1 MRSCKIGRLLMMSAP
16 LLTSA
21 TLAIPGG
28 AAATE
33 PTPHVTTTGV
43 SHVLI
48 TSALL
53 NGVIYPNG
61 VPTSYFFQYG
71 TTTAYGLQTPIV
83 SVTATSLTSKVN
95 VGQSVAGLQQGV
107 LYHYRVVGLYGA
119 GRTVLGGDA
128 KFMTKQTPLV
138 VEIAKSFQQ
147 VVGVPFILSGGL
159 SGFASAHHAVV
170 LQASPYPYL
179 EAFTNIGLPGATNA
193 AGRFAFRV
201 ANLTKSTEF
210 RVATLDPRPV
220 YSPITTVRAA
230 VRVTLRVRPSGH
242 PGLVRLYGTVTP
254 AVSGATVDFQ
264 VQKVVRPKAGS
275 EEGEVTRRWVSQFR
289 TAVKKGNASFSRFSL
304 IVIVRRGGRYRALVK
319 LRLGGPL
326 VSGPS
331 GQTVVLHAAPG
342 KTGAKG

>member
-16 LLTSA
+16 LLAST
-21 TLAIPGG
+21 TLALPGG
-28 AAATE
+28 ASATE
-33 PTPHVTTTGV
+33 AAPHVATTGV
-43 SHVLI
+43 SHVL
-48 TSALL
+48 TSSALL
-53 NGVIYPNG
+53 NAVIYPNG

-71 TTTAYGLQTPIV
+71 TTLAYGLQTPTV
-83 SVTATSLTSKVN
+83 SVTAASATAKVK

-107 LYHYRVVGLYGA
+107 EYHYRVVGLYGA
-119 GRTVLGGDA
+119 GKTILGRDVR
-128 KFMTKQTPLV
+128 FTTKQTPLV

-147 VVGVPFILSGGL
+147 VVGVPFLLSGGL

-170 LQASPYPYL
+170 LQASAYPYL
-179 EAFTNIGLPGATNA
+179 EAFTNIGLPGVTNA

-220 YSPITTVRAA
+220 YSPITTVHAA
-230 VRVTLRVRPSGH
+230 VRVTLRVRSSGH

-254 AVSGATVDFQ
+254 AVSSATVTFQ
-264 VQKVVRPKAGS
+264 VQKVVRPKPGS
-275 EEGEVTRRWVSQFR
+275 EEGEVTRRWVTQFK
-289 TAVKKGNASFSRFSL
+289 TVVKKGNASFSRFSL
-304 IVIVRRGGRYRALVK
+304 VVTVRHGGRYRALVK
-319 LRLGGPL
+319 LRPGGAL

-342 KTGAKG
+342 KTGAKA